1 LHAVKTKLAR
11 LLAVQVDDI
20 RTDRSIASH
29 GMDSLIAVELRNWVS
44 TFLEAHVQMFE
55 LMSSMPFSDLA
66 LLIAKRS
73 RLIDSKVFAEI

>member
-1 LHAVKTKLAR
+1 
-11 LLAVQVDDI
+11 
-20 RTDRSIASH
+20 
-29 GMDSLIAVELRNWVS
+29 
-44 TFLEAHVQMFE
+44 LEAHVQMFE